1 MLILKIILLQCF
13 WLAIVLF
20 GTSIN
25 SILLIVASI
34 CIGGI
39 NYFIFKPN
47 ISVGRFFLSYL
58 YSPLLDIFTIHC

>member
-1 MLILKIILLQCF
+1 MLILKVFLLQCF

-25 SILLIVASI
+25 NILPIVASI
-34 CIGGI
+34 CICGI
-39 NYFIFKPN
+39 NYLIFNPK

-58 YSPLLDIFTIHC
+58 YSPFLDIFTIHR

>member
-1 MLILKIILLQCF
+1 MLILKVFLLQCF

-25 SILLIVASI
+25 SILPIVASI

-39 NYFIFKPN
+39 NYLIFKPK
-47 ISVGRFFLSYL
+47 ISAGRFFLS
-58 YSPLLDIFTIHC
+58 

>member
-25 SILLIVASI
+25 SIFPIVASI
-34 CIGGI
+34 YICII
-39 NYFIFKPN
+39 NYLIFKPK
-47 ISVGRFFLSYL
+47 ISVGRFFLSYF
-58 YSPLLDIFTIHC
+58 YSPFLDIFTIHR